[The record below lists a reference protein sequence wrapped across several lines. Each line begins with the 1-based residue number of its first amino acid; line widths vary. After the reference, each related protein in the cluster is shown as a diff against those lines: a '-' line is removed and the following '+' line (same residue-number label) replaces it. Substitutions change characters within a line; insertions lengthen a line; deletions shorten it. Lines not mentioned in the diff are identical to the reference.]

1 MTRYDL
7 LSIICATIT
16 GQHLMTQTIV
26 CITSYYKGGEFIV
39 EAKKQGCHI
48 ILLTVEKLKDS
59 PWPRD
64 YIDEIFLMPNLGKLP
79 DVLYAVAYLARSN
92 KIDAIVPL
100 DEYDVEMAAVLREH
114 LQIDGMSMS
123 QTKTFRDKLA
133 MRVKTQAN
141 GVRVPE
147 FTPVLNYDV
156 LRDYMQRVPAP
167 WVLKPRLEAG
177 AMGIKKIHN
186 DEELWR
192 WLDEL
197 GDQQS
202 FRVLEQFVP
211 GDVYHVDSIIDKGKV
226 VFASFQKY
234 GAPPMSV
241 AHDGGVFVTRTLAPK
256 SAEVKALT
264 KMNSD
269 VIKALEMKRG
279 VTHAEFIRAH
289 DDGQYYFL
297 EIAARVGGAHISD
310 LVEQSRGV
318 NLWAEWAR
326 LIISHLR
333 GEAYTLPK
341 TKNQHGAL
349 LVCLSKQEQPDMSAY
364 DAPEVV
370 WHINKK
376 QHAGLVVASGDYAR
390 MEALL
395 EDYHERFVKD
405 FLAVAPPMDSP
416 PD

>member
-1 MTRYDL
+1 M
-7 LSIICATIT
+7 A
-16 GQHLMTQTIV
+16 QTIL
-26 CITSYYKGGEFIV
+26 CMSSYFKGGEFII
-39 EAKKQGCHI
+39 EAKKQGCHV

-64 YIDEIFLMPNLGKLP
+64 HIDEIFLMPDLGRLP
-79 DVLYAVAYLARSN
+79 DVVYAVAYLARSN
-92 KIDAIVPL
+92 DIQAIIAL

-114 LQIDGMSMS
+114 LQLGGMGMSH
-123 QTKTFRDKLA
+123 TKTFRDKLA
-133 MRVKTQAN
+133 MRVKAKSE

-156 LRDYMQRVPAP
+156 LREYMQRVSPP

-202 FRVLEQFVP
+202 FRVLEQFVA
-211 GDVYHVDSIIDKGKV
+211 GDVYHVDSIIDNGKV
-226 VFASFQKY
+226 IFASFQKY

-241 AHDGGVFVTRTLAPK
+241 AHDGGVFVTRTLPPK
-256 SAEVKALT
+256 SAETKALT
-264 KMNSD
+264 KMNKQ
-269 VIKALEMKRG
+269 VIKALEMTEG
-279 VTHAEFIRAH
+279 VTHAEFIRGH
-289 DDGQYYFL
+289 EDGEYYFL
-297 EIAARVGGAHISD
+297 EVAARVGGAHISD

-326 LIISHLR
+326 LTIARLR
-333 GEAYTLPK
+333 GEKYSLPDVK
-341 TKNQHGAL
+341 DQHGAL
-349 LVCLSKQEQPDMSAY
+349 LVCLAKQEHPDMSGY
-364 DAPEVV
+364 DAQEVA
-370 WHINKK
+370 WRINKK
-376 QHAGLVVASGDYAR
+376 QHAGLVIASDDYDR
-390 MEALL
+390 MESLL
-395 EDYHERFVKD
+395 TEYHEKFVKD